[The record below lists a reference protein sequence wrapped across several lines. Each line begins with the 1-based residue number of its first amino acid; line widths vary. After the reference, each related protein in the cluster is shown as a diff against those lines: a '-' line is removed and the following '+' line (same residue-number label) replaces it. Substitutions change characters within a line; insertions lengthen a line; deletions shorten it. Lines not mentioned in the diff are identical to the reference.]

1 MTNTGAGVAVW
12 DNDGRQRARHAIGEL
27 KARYCRFLDCK
38 RWRDVAGVFAPD
50 GCMQFGP
57 DIEQGAVH
65 GREQIATLLSDMLK
79 KAQTVHH
86 VHPGEF
92 RFHDNGEVTALWPM
106 DDRVANPG
114 FVLEG
119 SGYYEE
125 RYRQVD
131 GQWYIQH
138 MRLHRLRVDM
148 RPTSIF
154 RPSALGMRLVLLLQ
168 KVGILALLAPAE
180 SRTLAQAQSTGIDE
194 RLFQ

>member
-1 MTNTGAGVAVW
+1 MNSGTQASPQW
-12 DNDGRQRARHAIGEL
+12 DQAEQQLARVEIAEL

-38 RWRDVAGVFAPD
+38 QWQDYAGVFAPD
-50 GCMQFGP
+50 GCSQFGP
-57 DIEQGAVH
+57 DPETGAVQ
-65 GREQIATLLSDMLK
+65 GREAIIALMKKQLK
-79 KAQTVHH
+79 RARTEHR

-114 FVLEG
+114 FVLGG

-125 RYRQVD
+125 RYRRID

-138 MRLHRLRVDM
+138 MRIHRLRVDM
-148 RPTSIF
+148 NPTGFI

-168 KVGILALLAPAE
+168 RIGLLKLLSPEA
-180 SRTLAQAQSTGIDE
+180 SNTLAQAQATGIE
-194 RLFQ
+194 EGLFT